1 MLHAKST
8 EFFVEAQKLNP
19 RNKKTGSGAKP
30 ILIFPGGMPRSLEY
44 LQKCLHEGQA
54 VIGAS
59 SLALDASREKYPAWL
74 SLPFITQPEFDEAL
88 KHAISESNIGG
99 IYSPNPV
106 VWDYL
111 NRVLK
116 GLAPGV
122 TLVNDSPANGELSGY
137 RAARSHADS
146 LLSSPLPLA
155 SNVAATPSM
164 SAIELAALFRHAD
177 AIPGMCD
184 HEKFCVLCEVSRRS
198 PAGDI
203 VEIGSWWGKSAF
215 ILSRL
220 ARCYAIGKLL
230 CVDPWSNA
238 HLVQNDEK
246 GMVDKVS
253 AQMDAEEALAVFEM
267 NLLPYNANHVNYL
280 RMPSTDGARHYRQH
294 REVTTSA
301 FGTTRYAGQ
310 IAILH
315 IDGNH
320 NYAAAKA
327 DIAAWG
333 SLVVAGGWIVV
344 DDYIWPYG
352 DGPQRVGDEFLAEHQ
367 DKIDVAFVM
376 GSALFLQLSS
386 PLSKD

>member
-1 MLHAKST
+1 
-8 EFFVEAQKLNP
+8 
-19 RNKKTGSGAKP
+19 
-30 ILIFPGGMPRSLEY
+30 
-44 LQKCLHEGQA
+44 
-54 VIGAS
+54 
-59 SLALDASREKYPAWL
+59 LDASREKYPAWL

-88 KHAISESNIGG
+88 KQAISESNIGG
-99 IYSPNPV
+99 IYSPNLV

-111 NRVLK
+111 NRVLNE
-116 GLAPGV
+116 LAPGV
-122 TLVNDSPANGELSGY
+122 TLVNASPVNMELSGF
-137 RAARSHADS
+137 RAARSHAHC
-146 LLSSPLPLA
+146 LLDRPLPLA

-177 AIPGMCD
+177 VIPGMCD
-184 HEKFCVLCEVSRRS
+184 HEKFCVLCEIARYS
-198 PAGDI
+198 PTGDI

-215 ILSRL
+215 ILARL
-220 ARCYAIGKLL
+220 ARCYAIGNLL

-238 HLVQNDEK
+238 HLVQSDEK
-246 GMVDKVS
+246 GMVDRVS
-253 AQMDAEEALAVFEM
+253 AQVDAEEALAVFEM

-280 RMPSTDGARHYRQH
+280 RMPSTDGAQHYRA
-294 REVTTSA
+294 RRDVTTAS
-301 FGTTRYAGQ
+301 FGTTRYDGH

-320 NYAAAKA
+320 SYAAAKA

-333 SLVVAGGWIVV
+333 GFVVAGGWIIV

-367 DKIDVAFVM
+367 DKVDVAFVM

-386 PLSKD
+386 RLSED

>member
-1 MLHAKST
+1 MNPPNKKNNSEAKS
-8 EFFVEAQKLNP
+8 
-19 RNKKTGSGAKP
+19 

-44 LQKCLHEGQA
+44 LQKCLREGQS

-59 SLALDASREKYPAWL
+59 SLAHDVSREKYPGWL
-74 SLPFITQPEFDEAL
+74 SLPFITQPEFDQAL
-88 KHAISESNIGG
+88 KRAISESNIGG

-111 NRVLK
+111 SRALAE
-116 GLAPGV
+116 LAPGV
-122 TLVNDSPANGELSGY
+122 TLVNDSPVNVELSGY
-137 RAARSHADS
+137 RVARNHARS
-146 LLSSPLPLA
+146 LLGSPLPLA
-155 SNVAATPSM
+155 SNVAAAPPM
-164 SAIELAALFRHAD
+164 SEIELAALFRHAD
-177 AIPGMCD
+177 VIPGMCD
-184 HEKFCVLCEVSRRS
+184 HEKFCVLCEIARSS

-230 CVDPWSNA
+230 CIDPWSNA
-238 HLVQNDEK
+238 HLVQNDGK

-253 AQMDAEEALAVFEM
+253 AQVDAEEALAVFEM

-280 RMPSTDGARHYRQH
+280 RMPSTDGARHYRAH
-294 REVTTSA
+294 RDVTTAS
-301 FGTTRYAGQ
+301 FGTTRYDGR

-320 NYAAAKA
+320 SYAAAKA
-327 DIAAWG
+327 DIAAWSG
-333 SLVVAGGWIVV
+333 LVVAGGWIVV

-352 DGPQRVGDEFLAEHQ
+352 DGPQTAGDEFLAEHQ
-367 DKIDVAFVM
+367 DKIDAAFVM
-376 GSALFLQLSS
+376 GSALFLQLSAS
-386 PLSKD
+386 LATD

>member
-1 MLHAKST
+1 MNNDKK
-8 EFFVEAQKLNP
+8 KLID
-19 RNKKTGSGAKP
+19 AKP
-30 ILIFPGGMPRSLEY
+30 ILIFPGGMPRSIEY
-44 LQKCLHEGQA
+44 LQKCLREGQA

-59 SLALDASREKYPAWL
+59 SLVLDVSREKYPAWL
-74 SLPFITQPEFDEAL
+74 SIPFITQPEFDGAL
-88 KHAISESNIGG
+88 KRAISESNIGG

-116 GLAPGV
+116 ELAPGV
-122 TLVNDSPANGELSGY
+122 TLLNDSPVNVELNGY

-146 LLSSPLPLA
+146 LLSRPLPLA

-164 SAIELAALFRHAD
+164 SALELAALFRHAD
-177 AIPGMCD
+177 VIPGMCD
-184 HEKFCVLCEVSRRS
+184 HEKFCVLCEIARRS

-215 ILSRL
+215 ILARL
-220 ARCYAIGKLL
+220 ASCYVIGNLL
-230 CVDPWSNA
+230 CVDPWTNED
-238 HLVQNDEK
+238 LVSKDANV
-246 GMVDKVS
+246 MVDRAF
-253 AQMDAEEALAVFEM
+253 AQVDAEEALAVFEM

-280 RMPSTDGARHYRQH
+280 RMLSTDGAKHYRAH
-294 REVTTSA
+294 RDVTTAS
-301 FGTTRYAGQ
+301 FGTTRYDGH

-320 NYAAAKA
+320 SYAAAKA

-333 SLVVAGGWIVV
+333 GLVVAGGWIVV

-386 PLSKD
+386 GLPEI

>member
-1 MLHAKST
+1 
-8 EFFVEAQKLNP
+8 VQKLNP
-19 RNKKTGSGAKP
+19 RNKKDGSGAKP

-44 LQKCLHEGQA
+44 LEKSLRDGQF

-88 KHAISESNIGG
+88 KQAISESNIGG
-99 IYSPNPV
+99 IYSPNLV

-111 NRVLK
+111 NRVLNE
-116 GLAPGV
+116 LAPGV
-122 TLVNDSPANGELSGY
+122 TLVNASPVNMELSGF
-137 RAARSHADS
+137 RAARSQAHC
-146 LLSSPLPLA
+146 LLDRPLPLA

-177 AIPGMCD
+177 VIPGMCD
-184 HEKFCVLCEVSRRS
+184 HEKFCVLCEIARYS
-198 PAGDI
+198 PTGDI

-215 ILSRL
+215 ILARL
-220 ARCYAIGKLL
+220 ARCYAIGNLL

-238 HLVQNDEK
+238 HLVQSDEK
-246 GMVDKVS
+246 GMVDRVS
-253 AQMDAEEALAVFEM
+253 AQVDAEEALAVFEM

-280 RMPSTDGARHYRQH
+280 RMPSTDGAQHYRA
-294 REVTTSA
+294 RRDVTTAS
-301 FGTTRYAGQ
+301 FGTTRYDGH

-320 NYAAAKA
+320 SYAAAKA

-333 SLVVAGGWIVV
+333 GFVVAGGWIIV

-367 DKIDVAFVM
+367 DKVDVAFVM

-386 PLSKD
+386 RLSED

>member
-1 MLHAKST
+1 MLLNSNFISNDKKKSN
-8 EFFVEAQKLNP
+8 A
-19 RNKKTGSGAKP
+19 AKP
-30 ILIFPGGMPRSLEY
+30 ILIFPAGMSRSIEY
-44 LQKCLHEGQA
+44 LQKCLREGQA

-59 SLALDASREKYPAWL
+59 SLGLDVSKGQYPSWL
-74 SLPFITQPEFDEAL
+74 SLPFITQPEFEETL
-88 KHAISESNIGG
+88 KHAILEFNIGG

-116 GLAPGV
+116 ELAPSV
-122 TLVNDSPANGELSGY
+122 FLVNDSPVNIELSGY
-137 RAARSHADS
+137 RTARSHADS
-146 LLSSPLPLA
+146 LLDRPLPLA
-155 SNVAATPSM
+155 SNVPATPSM
-164 SAIELAALFRHAD
+164 SELELAAMFRHAD
-177 AIPGMCD
+177 VIPGMCD
-184 HEKFCVLCEVSRRS
+184 HEKFCVLCEIARHS
-198 PAGDI
+198 PVGDI

-220 ARCYAIGKLL
+220 AHCYTIGKVL
-230 CVDPWSNA
+230 CVDPWSNE
-238 HLVQNDEK
+238 HLVQSDET
-246 GMVDKVS
+246 GMVDRVS
-253 AQMDAEEALAVFEM
+253 AQVDAEEALAVFEM
-267 NLLPYNANHVNYL
+267 NLLPYNVNHVNYL
-280 RMPSTDGARHYRQH
+280 RMPSTDGAEHYRT
-294 REVTTSA
+294 RRDVTTAS
-301 FGTTRYAGQ
+301 FGTTRYEGY

-320 NYAAAKA
+320 SYAAAKA

-333 SLVVAGGWIVV
+333 GLVVAGGWIIV

-386 PLSKD
+386 LLSKV